1 MHERS
6 TSSQAR
12 TSLFHWQ
19 GKDKAGQNISGE
31 ARAAN
36 AQALSMQLKRQGVV
50 VTRMKKKLLQRT
62 QRITEQDLCM
72 FARQFATLLKAGLP
86 LLQSFDILAHGHANP
101 SVTRLLLDIRSDIE
115 TGTSLTQAFRRHP
128 KYFDPLFCH
137 LIAAGEQ
144 AGILDSLLSRLAI
157 YREKSLALKRKIR
170 SAMFYP
176 AAVLS
181 VAVIVTS
188 VIMVWVIPSFK
199 SVFSSFGAELP
210 WPTLLVIWLS
220 DQFVSYGP
228 LMLGTSSVA
237 AVLFR
242 RLWKRSAR
250 LQMNTDRLLLKLPL
264 LGPIVRKAVIAR
276 WTRTLSTLFA
286 AGIPLVESLDA
297 VAGTAGNAVYH
308 QATLRIASAV
318 RAGNSLSLAMQQ
330 SRVFPPLALQMTAI
344 GEESGALDE
353 LLRKVAE
360 FHEEEVDA
368 AVASLS
374 SLLEPVIMV
383 VLGVLIGG
391 LVIAMYLPIFKLG
404 AVI

>member
-12 TSLFHWQ
+12 TRLFHWQ
-19 GKDKAGQNISGE
+19 GKDKAGHNISGE
-31 ARAAN
+31 ARAVN
-36 AQALSMQLKRQGVV
+36 AQVLSAQLRRQGVV
-50 VTRMKKKLLQRT
+50 VTRMKKKLLQRA
-62 QRITEQDLCM
+62 QRITEHDLCM

-86 LLQSFDILAHGHANP
+86 LLQSFDILAHGHGNP

-220 DQFVSYGP
+220 DQFVTYGP
-228 LMLGTSSVA
+228 FMLGTSLLGM
-237 AVLFR
+237 VLFH

-308 QATLRIASAV
+308 QATMRIASAV
-318 RAGNSLSLAMQQ
+318 RAGNSLTLAMQQ

-353 LLRKVAE
+353 LLLKVAE